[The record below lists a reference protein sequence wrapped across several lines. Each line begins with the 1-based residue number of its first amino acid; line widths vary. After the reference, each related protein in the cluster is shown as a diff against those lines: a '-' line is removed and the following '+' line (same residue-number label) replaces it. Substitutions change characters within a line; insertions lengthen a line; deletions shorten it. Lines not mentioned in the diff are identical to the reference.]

1 MFVSNGGGGG
11 DAGFGN
17 GGLDGS
23 REQLRRVF
31 FGNVG
36 SPKTAEAVET
46 VPAGVNRA
54 KKTGGVHLCLAQPH
68 ELPRDAGP
76 ETIPVFGIDTALCP
90 DEALAGDR
98 WTFWALRL
106 ARAGRAG
113 VFSNHAVDAVRAL
126 MGPDFAVSVLR
137 PALVCPAAPRPS
149 SRAILRLRGSVL
161 DTAKWA
167 DTRPIDAPPAAPTV
181 TDDLF
186 EGSDPSDLASEPVPA
201 WRKTPRYRLGTVRK
215 HATLVYREALRDLL
229 PLPLARLV
237 SQTAGAGHRSARRI
251 LAAIVQAKNAGPTG
265 LAQAPGWQVGDVDVP
280 VGGGVVVVFAAVLG
294 ALDQGWEDLLSA
306 FVATC
311 KGDGQATLVIKTG
324 ELDADTGVGY
334 ADFVRR
340 LGPFTC
346 RIVILAGDIE
356 GGLDQLI
363 GASDFYACASHGE
376 AAPLPLMRFLAAGRP
391 AVSPSHS
398 ALADFVDPA
407 SSFVV
412 ESSIEYAAYP
422 GDVEQ
427 RLRATRWRPDWE
439 SLCRGLVDARA
450 LRGSPTAYQARASAT
465 AAGMARLCDPDVV
478 QTALATLVAQPSRQ
492 GAQPAALVAA

>member
-1 MFVSNGGGGG
+1 
-11 DAGFGN
+11 
-17 GGLDGS
+17 
-23 REQLRRVF
+23 
-31 FGNVG
+31 
-36 SPKTAEAVET
+36 
-46 VPAGVNRA
+46 
-54 KKTGGVHLCLAQPH
+54 
-68 ELPRDAGP
+68 
-76 ETIPVFGIDTALCP
+76 
-90 DEALAGDR
+90 
-98 WTFWALRL
+98 
-106 ARAGRAG
+106 
-113 VFSNHAVDAVRAL
+113 
-126 MGPDFAVSVLR
+126 
-137 PALVCPAAPRPS
+137 
-149 SRAILRLRGSVL
+149 
-161 DTAKWA
+161 
-167 DTRPIDAPPAAPTV
+167 
-181 TDDLF
+181 
-186 EGSDPSDLASEPVPA
+186 
-201 WRKTPRYRLGTVRK
+201 
-215 HATLVYREALRDLL
+215 
-229 PLPLARLV
+229 
-237 SQTAGAGHRSARRI
+237 
-251 LAAIVQAKNAGPTG
+251 

-412 ESSIEYAAYP
+412 E
-422 GDVEQ
+422 VEQ

-478 QTALATLVAQPSRQ
+478 QAALATLVAQPSRQ